1 MKPGAGEVAE
11 PRSFRAKPYECLG
24 RRRDALFELADA
36 ILASGRRRRP
46 SRVPPREAPQLLEA
60 TPVGVLAGEGEA
72 AVPEAEE
79 AGPASQNTPGVPAP
93 PSSHHPFSQS
103 NVERTKSSRR
113 SASCPEDVVS
123 EFAINGSLD

>member
-1 MKPGAGEVAE
+1 MDQGAVVATCVRLG
-11 PRSFRAKPYECLG
+11 PHG
-24 RRRDALFELADA
+24 RRQL
-36 ILASGRRRRP
+36 RRRP
-46 SRVPPREAPQLLEA
+46 SHVSLGEAAHLLEA

-103 NVERTKSSRR
+103 NVERTKSSCR

-123 EFAINGSLD
+123 EFAITALVKTIDPEMVVEE